1 MLRKDYAKKLESMED
16 ISVEDLKKIK
26 LDAEISQTLNAITK
40 TSVKG
45 GCLKELKNWIALI
58 MTFVTLSGAVL
69 AVWINWSGYRKERRI
84 EKQISFS
91 KEILELVKQLN
102 SADKTDRENALLLL
116 GYFKMDAL
124 PILINYLETDEKPQ
138 MVIRSL
144 KLIQRNIDKPEL
156 VTDRVLKSAESIF
169 NLRDVTTD
177 EAITAYINF
186 IKALGEVGAYRKKTI
201 VSILNDIKADIAPS
215 NSPKRK
221 FNPLKKDFI
230 LEDIETALVKLS
242 QVHPSRKSYWFSC
255 SQNRYH

>member
-1 MLRKDYAKKLESMED
+1 MPRKDYAKQLDNMED

-26 LDAEISQTLNAITK
+26 LDAEIRQTLSAITTTPIK
-40 TSVKG
+40 DG
-45 GCLKELKNWIALI
+45 YLKELKNWIALI

-69 AVWINWSGYRKERRI
+69 AVWINWSGYRKERRV

-116 GYFKMDAL
+116 GYFKMNAL

-156 VTDRVLKSAESIF
+156 VTNRVLKSAEQIF

-177 EAITAYINF
+177 ETITAYINF
-186 IKALGEVGAYRKKTI
+186 IKALGEVGTYRKETI
-201 VSILNDIKADIAPS
+201 VSILNDIKSDIASS

-230 LEDIETALVKLS
+230 LEDIEIALEKLNR
-242 QVHPSRKSYWFSC
+242 VRTSRESNWFSC
-255 SQNRYH
+255 SQNR